1 MYLSIWV
8 FEMKMSKISS
18 LDIQQHSM
26 NLSFLKFYSSPQFMF
41 YLIHKIEA
49 NGLLLFC
56 FEVHDETFV
65 PYYHYLLLLDEQERA
80 PWELSN
86 QEKIEAAGRKKEE
99 GNLLFKMGKYH
110 RAGKKYEKVIWS
122 ALIDLM
128 ISFYCNFRYFW
139 G

>member
-18 LDIQQHSM
+18 LDIQECRNIHQHSM

-65 PYYHYLLLLDEQERA
+65 PYYHYYCYLM
-80 PWELSN
+80 N
-86 QEKIEAAGRKKEE
+86 RKEHH
-99 GNLLFKMGKYH
+99 GN
-110 RAGKKYEKVIWS
+110 
-122 ALIDLM
+122 
-128 ISFYCNFRYFW
+128 
-139 G
+139 